1 MVHESFVPGNQ
12 WSSVLYCR
20 LSDFICTVQSVND
33 GLSVNLRK
41 PLKTSGNWPWR
52 FQIKTNMDLK
62 TRNWFVHPNAQCF
75 SGRSCISQIS
85 IIVRFFC
92 TLYAM
97 IFFSFFFLPNFNIC
111 KSFQTRE
118 NLNWEMVF
126 CYQNCSDLLWEKVV
140 LLIEKNFWNSRLKAE
155 NLQNFWEHWNNL
167 FKQGKFR
174 TIFGNRML
182 F

>member
-1 MVHESFVPGNQ
+1 M
-12 WSSVLYCR
+12 
-20 LSDFICTVQSVND
+20 QSVND

-41 PLKTSGNWPWR
+41 PLKNSGNWPWR

-126 CYQNCSDLLWEKVV
+126 CYQNCSDLLREKIV
-140 LLIEKNFWNSRLKAE
+140 LVIKKKLWGWRPRIWKFVEITRTIYSNSERSEQFMVIECF
-155 NLQNFWEHWNNL
+155 FNL
-167 FKQGKFR
+167 FLEVSR
-174 TIFGNRML
+174 T
-182 F
+182 